1 LSGGVGGD
9 QLLLAWLKAYNEAFW
24 KKASIKVQATTRNA
38 RVDYLLNKETLE
50 KLGRRWVEMREVNK
64 SI

>member
-1 LSGGVGGD
+1 VGGD
-9 QLLLAWLKAYNEAFW
+9 QLLLAWLKANNEAFW
-24 KKASIKVQATTRNA
+24 EKASIQVQAPPRNA

-50 KLGRRWVEMREVNK
+50 KLDRRWVVMREVNK